1 MEGGTKTR
9 RAPRTRVRSARAK
22 RGTQGNF
29 PKRGT
34 QGLQRGNRRGIEVGL
49 QRGIH
54 GGMKLAT
61 EPSECTDHWVSSR
74 LGDPVG
80 EARP

>member
-1 MEGGTKTR
+1 MMGKLAGLNCLSQNGYRGG
-9 RAPRTRVRSARAK
+9 
-22 RGTQGNF
+22 GTQGNF